1 MQNYFEIWDEIILM
15 EIIWRISIEWED
27 WDYTLSFFDK
37 SSNFITDIW
46 YCDRILWEDF
56 IWRFQDY
63 LDNL

>member
-37 SSNFITDIW
+37 SNNFITDIW
-46 YCDRILWEDF
+46 YWDRILWEDF